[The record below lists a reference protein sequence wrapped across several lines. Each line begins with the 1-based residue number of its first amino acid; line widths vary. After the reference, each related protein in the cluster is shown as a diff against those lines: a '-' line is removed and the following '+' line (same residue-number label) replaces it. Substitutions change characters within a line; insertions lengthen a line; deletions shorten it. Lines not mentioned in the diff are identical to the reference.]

1 MASDH
6 SIAWIQ
12 ATLFTPANPKQLTT
26 HCSFLPERKERIIC
40 NEIEKGRERK
50 RRRGEEEEED
60 GEEEESQRTNT
71 PKFMSLPSK
80 KFYQHL

>member
-50 RRRGEEEEED
+50 RKRKRWRRWGGRE
-60 GEEEESQRTNT
+60 
-71 PKFMSLPSK
+71 KSLLLSN
-80 KFYQHL
+80 Q